1 MVIAK
6 YQLEF
11 FSYLNLNLLMNTT
24 QQTSEQLLKSYIE
37 LSSTIF
43 SSNSTQEISVIKDKL
58 LEIRQEMKNSSMG
71 LKK

>member
-1 MVIAK
+1 
-6 YQLEF
+6 
-11 FSYLNLNLLMNTT
+11 MNTT

-58 LEIRQEMKNSSMG
+58 LEIRQEMKNSTVG